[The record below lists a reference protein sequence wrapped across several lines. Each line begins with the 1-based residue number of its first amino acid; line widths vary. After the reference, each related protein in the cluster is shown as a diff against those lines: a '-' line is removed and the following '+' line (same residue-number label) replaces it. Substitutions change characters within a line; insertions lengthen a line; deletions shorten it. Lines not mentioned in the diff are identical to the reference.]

1 MANRDWPGQDPLG
14 KQISVNPPRALLP
27 PRVASSLPPSYSPA
41 PLTIVGVAEDTHY
54 SGLTTA
60 AIPLVYAPFSQ
71 GSEGNTNMYL
81 VVRAEGDPLSL
92 AAPIREQVTQLDPD
106 QPVSSIETMESR
118 IASSVARPRLQ
129 TTVLAVFALVA
140 ILLAAV
146 GIYGVMSYAV
156 TQRSKEIG
164 IRLALGAA
172 RREVLALVFR
182 SGVTMVTIGIVIGL
196 AAALALS
203 RVLQT
208 LLFEVSTTDP
218 TVFAAIALL
227 LFVTAGI
234 AAWIPARRAARLDPI
249 ATLRSE

>member
-1 MANRDWPGQDPLG
+1 
-14 KQISVNPPRALLP
+14 
-27 PRVASSLPPSYSPA
+27 
-41 PLTIVGVAEDTHY
+41 
-54 SGLTTA
+54 
-60 AIPLVYAPFSQ
+60 
-71 GSEGNTNMYL
+71 MYL

-92 AAPIREQVTQLDPD
+92 AAPIREQVKQLDPD
-106 QPVSSIETMESR
+106 QPVSSIETMGSR
-118 IASSVARPRLQ
+118 IATSVARPRLQ

-156 TQRSKEIG
+156 TQQSKEIG

-182 SGVTMVTIGIVIGL
+182 SGFTMVTIGIVIGL
-196 AAALALS
+196 VAALALS

-208 LLFEVSTTDP
+208 LLFEVSTADP